1 MKIVGRSKI
10 FGLHPL
16 AKGPDTGSIFMKLI
30 PTLLSSALVLSLSA
44 PSFAQNTSPNPSTP
58 AASPAEATPKKEKK
72 ANKKK
77 KDHKKKTQKEGDAK

>member
-1 MKIVGRSKI
+1 MKICRQLKI

-16 AKGPDTGSIFMKLI
+16 AKGPDTGSIYMKLI

-58 AASPAEATPKKEKK
+58 AASPAEAMPKKEKK
-72 ANKKK
+72 MNKKK
-77 KDHKKKTQKEGDAK
+77 KDKKKKNQKEGEAK